1 MRPARIVDP
10 LLPLPPV
17 SCPNAS
23 TPIRT
28 ARAKLPASLFTTE
41 ALPPSERFSAW
52 RDSIGVILEARAA
65 APEPAATFN
74 ARVETYLLDEVMF
87 ARSTFSAQKFD
98 RRAIRIAQDSIDHY
112 MIQFFLDGQLEMN
125 LGRRSFRADRPLV
138 AFDLTKVM
146 DSYDSD
152 CDFLCIMIP
161 RRRLAPLL
169 TAPDSLQGARVD
181 PDSGAGRLLANYLVT
196 LFSVAPTLTPAEGS
210 AAARTLVDL
219 TALAFNGAALEGGDL
234 PAIVQQAELL
244 RVQSLIKDQLANVHL
259 DPGVVADAAGM
270 SRAQLYRLF
279 APAGGIAEYIR
290 EQRLRRCLADLM
302 SVTQAHRQVADIAYS
317 WGFSDPTY
325 FAKAFRQ
332 RFGRTPS
339 EAREAASAQAQR
351 IEPGDRVTDRLY
363 EEWIAGL
370 A

>member
-1 MRPARIVDP
+1 MPRRLNDNPK
-10 LLPLPPV
+10 
-17 SCPNAS
+17 
-23 TPIRT
+23 RT
-28 ARAKLPASLFTTE
+28 VRAKLPSSLFTTE
-41 ALPPSERFSAW
+41 ALPPAERFSAW

-65 APEPAATFN
+65 APEPATTFS
-74 ARVETYLLDEVMF
+74 ARVETYLLDEVML
-87 ARSTFSAQKFD
+87 ARSTFRAQKFD

-138 AFDLTKVM
+138 AFDLAQVM

-161 RRRLAPLL
+161 RRHLAPLL
-169 TAPDSLQGARVD
+169 TSPDTLQGARVD
-181 PDSGAGRLLANYLVT
+181 PDNGAGRLLANYLVT
-196 LFSVAPTLTPAEGS
+196 LFSVAPTLTLAEGS
-210 AAARTLVDL
+210 SAARTLLDL
-219 TALAFNGAALEGGDL
+219 TALAFNGATLEGHDL
-234 PAIVQQAELL
+234 PAVARQAELL
-244 RVQSLIKDQLANVHL
+244 RVQSLIKNKLADVHL
-259 DPGVVADAAGM
+259 DPVAVAAAAGM

-279 APAGGIAEYIR
+279 ASVGGIAEYIR

-302 SVTQAHRQVADIAYS
+302 SVTQSRRQVADIAYS

-339 EAREAASAQAQR
+339 EAREAASARPHRQP
-351 IEPGDRVTDRLY
+351 IEPGDVVADHMY
-363 EEWIAGL
+363 EEWIAWL

>member
-1 MRPARIVDP
+1 MPRRLNV
-10 LLPLPPV
+10 PP
-17 SCPNAS
+17 N
-23 TPIRT
+23 RT
-28 ARAKLPASLFTTE
+28 ARAKVPASLFTTE
-41 ALPPSERFSAW
+41 ALPPAERFTAW

-74 ARVETYLLDEVMF
+74 ARVESYLLDDVML

-112 MIQFFLDGQLEMN
+112 MIQFFLSGHLEMD
-125 LGRRSFRADRPLV
+125 LGRRSFRAERPLV
-138 AFDLTKVM
+138 AFDLTEVM

-161 RRRLAPLL
+161 RRRLAPQL
-169 TAPDSLQGARVD
+169 TAPDALQGARVD
-181 PDSGAGRLLANYLVT
+181 ADSGAGRLLANYLVT
-196 LFSVAPTLTPAEGS
+196 LFSVAPALTPAEGS
-210 AAARTLVDL
+210 IAARTLLDL
-219 TALAFNGAALEGGDL
+219 TALAFNGAALDGRDV
-234 PAIVQQAELL
+234 PAIAQQAELL
-244 RVQSLIKDQLANVHL
+244 RVQNFIKGQLSNADL
-259 DPGVVADAAGM
+259 DPGIVADGVGM

-279 APAGGIAEYIR
+279 APVGGIAEYIR

-302 SVTQAHRQVADIAYS
+302 SVSQAHRQVADIAYS
-317 WGFSDPTY
+317 WGFTDPTY

-339 EAREAASAQAQR
+339 EAREAASAQARRQPAELGGA
-351 IEPGDRVTDRLY
+351 IGDRLY